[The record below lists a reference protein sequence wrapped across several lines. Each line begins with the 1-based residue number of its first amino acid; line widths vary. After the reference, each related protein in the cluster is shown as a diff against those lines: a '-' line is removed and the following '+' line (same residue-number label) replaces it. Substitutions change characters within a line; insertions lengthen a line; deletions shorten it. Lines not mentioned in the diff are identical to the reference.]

1 MIQKDF
7 KLSKAGEIPKE
18 WDSMPLLELFD
29 FGNGYTP
36 SKADSAFWING
47 TIPWFRVEDIRI
59 NGHILNDAIQKITPL
74 AVKGDLFPKNSFII
88 STSATIGEYAYVTK
102 PYLANQRFVCL
113 IKRATANQLLD
124 DGYFL
129 CLCESL
135 GQWCRDNCDQGS
147 SFPSVNMQSFRNHHI
162 PLPPLAEQKKIAKA
176 LSDVDALINYLD
188 GLIAKKR
195 DIKQGTMQQ
204 LLTGKK
210 RLPGYTDKWKSSAM
224 WELTA
229 WDKFFSEVEKGKQ
242 KKVIRYPY
250 ILAANME
257 AMEQANGNVYL
268 LATGNYEGWTT
279 EEIAGSYLCEGE
291 VVSIPWGGYANIKYT
306 KGKFVTADNR
316 IATSLDTSILDNKY
330 LYYYMLQNKK
340 TFDSFYRGA
349 GIQHPSMADVLDF
362 EILYPS
368 INEQR
373 AIATVLTDMDNEIQA
388 LEAKRDKYTAIKQG
402 MMQEL
407 LTGKIRL
414 V

>member
-7 KLSKAGEIPKE
+7 KLTKAGEIPKE

-113 IKRATANQLLD
+113 IKKATANQLLD

-195 DIKQGTMQQ
+195 DIKQGAMQE
-204 LLTGKK
+204 LLMGKT
-210 RLPGYTDKWKSSAM
+210 RLAG
-224 WELTA
+224 
-229 WDKFFSEVEKGKQ
+229 F
-242 KKVIRYPY
+242 
-250 ILAANME
+250 
-257 AMEQANGNVYL
+257 NGSWHNK
-268 LATGNYEGWTT
+268 
-279 EEIAGSYLCEGE
+279 EIGE
-291 VVSIPWGGYANIKYT
+291 IVSIVKGQNLQSKDFIQGPVPVVAGGKSYAGYHNVCNHDKT
-306 KGKFVTADNR
+306 CVTISASGAYAGYVWLHEYPIFASDCSVIEGNDEVDIHFLYNLLKMNQAAIYLSQTGGAQPHIHPKDIAPIR
-316 IATSLDTSILDNKY
+316 ILMPSLLEQKAIASILVDMDK
-330 LYYYMLQNKK
+330 
-340 TFDSFYRGA
+340 
-349 GIQHPSMADVLDF
+349 
-362 EILYPS
+362 EIL
-368 INEQR
+368 
-373 AIATVLTDMDNEIQA
+373 A
-388 LEAKRDKYTAIKQG
+388 LEAKKAKYESIKQG